1 MVELIVM
8 RSPDVLRNPRV
19 PRPINVEFK
28 VGCKE
33 LTDDKKP
40 IEPSPWTV
48 ELIVARSP
56 AVLRNPRVPSPSSV
70 EFRVG
75 CIEDIDERK
84 PLVPRP

>member
-1 MVELIVM
+1 VALAAVLI
-8 RSPDVLRNPRV
+8 NPRV
-19 PRPINVEFK
+19 PRPIKVEFR

-48 ELIVARSP
+48 ELSDGCTVE
-56 AVLRNPRVPSPSSV
+56 RNPRVPRPNSV

-75 CIEDIDERK
+75 
-84 PLVPRP
+84 